1 MANKNRFVLGIL
13 LGLVAIAIFYTI
25 NGSRNDSSSENQ
37 ANHKGAVE
45 HLQSNV
51 MVNVIV
57 PELSGAEKSGEAKFL
72 QFCATCHG
80 VAGSGTKGLAP
91 PLIHKI
97 YEPNHHGDIA
107 FYYAAER
114 GVKSHHWPFG
124 NMQPV
129 KGIKKSDVR
138 DIILYIRAVQ
148 RENGIN

>member
-1 MANKNRFVLGIL
+1 MANKNRFVFGVV
-13 LGLVAIAIFYTI
+13 LGLVGIAIFYTI
-25 NGSRNDSSSENQ
+25 NGLLNGSSNEN
-37 ANHKGAVE
+37 HTKDKGAVE
-45 HLQSNV
+45 QLQSNV

-57 PELSGAEKSGEAKFL
+57 PKLSNDEKSGETKFL
-72 QFCATCHG
+72 QFCAACHG
-80 VAGSGTKGLAP
+80 IAGSGTKGVAP

-124 NMQPV
+124 NMPPV
-129 KGIKKSDVR
+129 KGIKKLEVR